1 MSARTLSLNST
12 NVRNT
17 IEFAWHRIALAVSS
31 ALAPERAVARAA
43 RLFATPP
50 RYAHTSRE
58 VELLRTGRGFV
69 VHVGLVRVAA
79 WRFGLEE
86 RPAIVFSH
94 GWGGR
99 GAQFRHFVAPLLE
112 AGYQVVLFDH
122 EGHGMSEGHEASLV
136 HFIKALEAV
145 VANIERGGARVAAFV
160 GHSLGAAAVGA
171 YLNATHRT
179 TRAVLLAPPTSIQ
192 RYSGY
197 FARRLGI
204 PERIRAAMQE
214 RFERRF
220 GRRWQEFELPH
231 SVAQARAPALV
242 VHDVDDREVAYAS
255 GEALARAWAD
265 ARLASTRGL
274 GHRGVLRDPGV
285 VRDAVDFIDA
295 RTAFA
300 RPAEHGAATFAQPA
314 PLL

>member
-1 MSARTLSLNST
+1 MSTRMAARALSFNST
-12 NVRNT
+12 NVRNS
-17 IEFAWHRIALAVSS
+17 IGFAWHRLALAVSS

-50 RYAHTSRE
+50 RHAHTPRE
-58 VELLRTGRGFV
+58 LELLRTGRGFT
-69 VHVGLVRVAA
+69 VHVGFVRIAG
-79 WRFGLEE
+79 WRFGNEE
-86 RPAIVFSH
+86 SPAVVVSH

-99 GAQFRHFVAPLLE
+99 GAQFRHFVAPLVE

-122 EGHGMSEGHEASLV
+122 EGHGLSEGREASLV

-145 VANIERGGARVAAFV
+145 VDTLERGGARVAGLV

-171 YLNATHRT
+171 YLNASGRAL
-179 TRAVLLAPPTSIQ
+179 RAVLLAPTTSLE

-214 RFERRF
+214 RFERRL

-231 SVAQARAPALV
+231 SVARVNAPALV
-242 VHDVDDREVAYAS
+242 VHDRDDRDVGFAS
-255 GEALARAWAD
+255 GEALASAWQG
-265 ARLASTRGL
+265 ARLVATRGL
-274 GHRGVLRDPGV
+274 GHRGVLRDAEV
-285 VRDAVDFIDA
+285 VRDAVDFIA
-295 RTAFA
+295 SRTHFA
-300 RPAEHGAATFAQPA
+300 APFEQPA

>member
-1 MSARTLSLNST
+1 MTARTLSFNST

-17 IEFAWHRIALAVSS
+17 LELAWHRVALAVSS
-31 ALAPERAVARAA
+31 ALAPERAVARAS

-50 RYAHTSRE
+50 RHPHTARE
-58 VELLRTGRGFV
+58 VDLLRAGRGFV
-69 VHVGLVRVAA
+69 VHVGLARIAA
-79 WRFGLEE
+79 WRFG
-86 RPAIVFSH
+86 RDDGPAIVFSH

-122 EGHGMSEGHEASLV
+122 EGHGMSEGREASLV
-136 HFIKALEAV
+136 QFIKALEAV
-145 VANIERGGARVAAFV
+145 VADVERGGARVAALV

-171 YLNATHRT
+171 YLNATRRT
-179 TRAVLLAPPTSIQ
+179 TRAVLLAPPTSIE
-192 RYSGY
+192 RYSGH

-204 PERIRAAMQE
+204 PERIRVAMQE
-214 RFERRF
+214 RFEHRF

-242 VHDVDDREVAYAS
+242 IHDVDDREVAHAS
-255 GEALARAWAD
+255 GEALARAWTD
-265 ARLASTRGL
+265 ARLVSTRGL

-285 VRDAVDFIDA
+285 VRDALDFIAA
-295 RTAFA
+295 RTVFAAF
-300 RPAEHGAATFAQPA
+300 TQPA